1 MIQWLTRMPGLIHC
15 IYTSTATSE
24 LTSEQLVTLLQQ
36 VRTLNQSHGITG
48 MLLYSER
55 NFFQVLE
62 GPVDVVDQCYAR
74 IALDPRHAR
83 VTQII
88 REAITQRTFADWTMG
103 FAEIDS
109 SDLRE
114 IDGMNDFFAARSCLD
129 AIDAGR
135 AKKLLAA
142 FAAGRWHATL
152 SGRPRQQKPA

>member
-1 MIQWLTRMPGLIHC
+1 MRGLIHC
-15 IYTSTATSE
+15 IYTSTATAD
-24 LTSEQLVTLLQQ
+24 LTSEELVTLLQR
-36 VRTLNQSHGITG
+36 VRSLNQAREITG

-62 GPVDVVDQCYAR
+62 GPVDVVDDCFTR
-74 IALDPRHAR
+74 IEHDPRHAR

-88 REAITQRTFADWTMG
+88 REAITQRSFADWTMG
-103 FAEIDS
+103 FAEMDS

-114 IDGMNDFFAARSCLD
+114 IEGLNDFFAARSCLD
-129 AIDAGR
+129 TLDAGR

-152 SGRPRQQKPA
+152 SGRPRPQKPA